1 MKPQAVWR
9 RRGGEGRESRGRLQ
23 HLLSLQGFRG
33 RGAEDKAGGGGREKE
48 RVERQRRPRKN
59 TGDGRRLAKRKQNKP
74 PNPDGGG
81 LPGTHT
87 RVLRGVD
94 GGLRGRGAGERP
106 GATAAGKGG
115 RDLKAEEK

>member
-1 MKPQAVWR
+1 MVRGGKAEEGSSTCSLSKDSGGGARTKRGEGGEKRNVWR
-9 RRGGEGRESRGRLQ
+9 G
-23 HLLSLQGFRG
+23 
-33 RGAEDKAGGGGREKE
+33 K
-48 RVERQRRPRKN
+48 RPRKN
-59 TGDGRRLAKRKQNKP
+59 TGEGRRLAKRKQNKP

-115 RDLKAEEK
+115 RDPKAEEK